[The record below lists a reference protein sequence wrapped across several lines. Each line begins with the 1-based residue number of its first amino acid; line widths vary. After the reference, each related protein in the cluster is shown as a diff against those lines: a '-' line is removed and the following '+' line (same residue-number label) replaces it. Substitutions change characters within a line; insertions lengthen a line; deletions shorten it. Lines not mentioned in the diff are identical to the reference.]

1 MASPRQVLVT
11 GLDIGST
18 KTAAVIAEVLPGAAS
33 ELPQIRVLGVGQ
45 ARTGGMRR
53 ELVTDIEATTESVR
67 RALGEAELMA
77 GVSVDRVFTGIAGEH
92 VQARPSHGVVAVAGE
107 ITPADVERVQ
117 EVARAIPVA
126 ADRERLHA
134 IPQEYIVDGQGGI
147 RDPAGMAGT
156 RLEAEVF
163 IVTGS
168 ATAAQNVRKSVSRA
182 GYEVAELVLEPI
194 ASSLAVLSEDE
205 REIGVAV
212 VELGGGTTDLA
223 VFHERKIRHLA
234 TLPWG
239 GAAVTNDIAKGLS
252 LPYGDAA
259 RIKERWGAARTDNVD
274 PHDTFEV
281 PGPAPGQR
289 RHIARELLAHIIEQR
304 MDEIFGLV
312 ADQLDRS
319 GFGDR
324 LSGGVVLVGGGASLA
339 GIVPLAE
346 RTFAASVRC
355 GVPGGE
361 ITGLTEAVRRPMLAT
376 ATGLAMYGAHRV
388 APGLPDAAGGV
399 IKWMRAWLADFF

>member
-1 MASPRQVLVT
+1 
-11 GLDIGST
+11 
-18 KTAAVIAEVLPGAAS
+18 
-33 ELPQIRVLGVGQ
+33 
-45 ARTGGMRR
+45 
-53 ELVTDIEATTESVR
+53 
-67 RALGEAELMA
+67 
-77 GVSVDRVFTGIAGEH
+77 
-92 VQARPSHGVVAVAGE
+92 
-107 ITPADVERVQ
+107 
-117 EVARAIPVA
+117 
-126 ADRERLHA
+126 
-134 IPQEYIVDGQGGI
+134 
-147 RDPAGMAGT
+147 
-156 RLEAEVF
+156 
-163 IVTGS
+163 
-168 ATAAQNVRKSVSRA
+168 
-182 GYEVAELVLEPI
+182 
-194 ASSLAVLSEDE
+194 
-205 REIGVAV
+205 
-212 VELGGGTTDLA
+212 
-223 VFHERKIRHLA
+223 
-234 TLPWG
+234 
-239 GAAVTNDIAKGLS
+239 
-252 LPYGDAA
+252 
-259 RIKERWGAARTDNVD
+259 VD